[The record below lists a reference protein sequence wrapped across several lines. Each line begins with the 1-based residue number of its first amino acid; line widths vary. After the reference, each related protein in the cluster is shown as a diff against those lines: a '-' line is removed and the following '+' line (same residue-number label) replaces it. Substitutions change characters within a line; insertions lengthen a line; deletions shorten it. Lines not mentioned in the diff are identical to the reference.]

1 VIGIPYYNRIRTG
14 INKLRSTSYAVSL
27 SDLVHFDIRSYYK
40 KGSNENRDA
49 VELEHLL
56 TKAITAVQ
64 NGDDVSSALGTR

>member
-1 VIGIPYYNRIRTG
+1 MIEITESNPDRNKSAQIRIVHHSFS
-14 INKLRSTSYAVSL
+14 N
-27 SDLVHFDIRSYYK
+27 LVRPHFRSYYK

-49 VELEHLL
+49 VELEYLL

>member
-1 VIGIPYYNRIRTG
+1 MWIRIPNTG
-14 INKLRSTSYAVSL
+14 TDKNFCTFSL
-27 SDLVHFDIRSYYK
+27 SNLVHFHIRSYYK